1 MNGKRVLN
9 FLLLRPAM
17 TTRNLTSLGLVAF
30 FFAVFY
36 LSGGRIAAVPRIT
49 PGATFGGIAQTEQI
63 PSLELRGDVLKEK
76 PPAPEV
82 KQEARQENRRGLMS
96 GVKENGLIGSI
107 KKSFDSTDAQKN
119 HPAEDTSKKSSENV
133 DGDLA
138 DLKAR
143 LNRLGSTGR

>member
-1 MNGKRVLN
+1 MNGKRILN

-36 LSGGRIAAVPRIT
+36 LSGGRIAAIPRVS
-49 PGATFGGIAQTEQI
+49 PGATFGGIAESEQI
-63 PSLELRGDVLKEK
+63 PSLKLRGDVQ

-82 KQEARQENRRGLMS
+82 KQEVPQETRRGLMS
-96 GVKENGLIGSI
+96 GIKENGLLGSI
-107 KKSFDSTDAQKN
+107 KKSVDSPKAPKKSQ
-119 HPAEDTSKKSSENV
+119 AEDTTQDPSGSV
-133 DGDLA
+133 DEDLA
-138 DLKAR
+138 DLKER